1 MTKKIAVILR
11 DRQSE
16 ALRMSIGLILMDNS
30 VDVFVLD
37 SELEKTEP
45 NMDNIELME
54 EMDIKVY
61 TNNTVNEDLQYMP
74 LNEIALKLTEYDHI
88 LAY

>member
-16 ALRMSIGLILMDNS
+16 ALRMSIGLILMDDS

-54 EMDIKVY
+54 EMDINVY
-61 TNNTVNEDLQYMP
+61 TNNTANEDLQYMP
-74 LNEIALKLTEYDHI
+74 FNEIALKLTEYDHI